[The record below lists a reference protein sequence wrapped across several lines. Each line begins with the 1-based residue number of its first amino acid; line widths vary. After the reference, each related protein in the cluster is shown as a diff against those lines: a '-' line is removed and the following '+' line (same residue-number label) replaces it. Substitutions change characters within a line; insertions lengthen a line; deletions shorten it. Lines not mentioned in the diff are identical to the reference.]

1 MADAGIPEAGAGA
14 GAHEPNTLGEA
25 MQHAWGTVQNRLE
38 AHYAEE
44 RRQGIQ
50 SVARTGD
57 RIVDLASEVA
67 AGYNSMTLLAPDTE
81 AKISDIVKKIPRG
94 VGILA
99 SAAGSARI
107 LLNLPG
113 YISWL
118 SSGTY
123 SLASYVAPVAE
134 LLTGG
139 ANPIIFVITTL
150 LLIAYSYDFMKLQTA
165 IKSGKLFSEGKAIVQ
180 NALAMI
186 PGLGIQPAGFEA
198 AFNTA
203 VERLSNENVVA
214 VFSHEEQNVGQIQSI
229 AMAMLQDNPEL
240 FWGSVAGVTLVAP
253 DGTVHHIDTSGA
265 PGSVASGASAISG
278 SMYGAPGSQE
288 RFGIDTFDPADYVAS
303 QEVGHAAAAEEED
316 EEDEDYAMGGP
327 GAGAGAAAAIPEGTI
342 GSRVSGRGRA
352 ARPAQYRRGGKR
364 KSSTRKRKTH
374 HKKRK
379 TTQHKKRKT
388 HGGTRKHNRRSKHK
402 STHHKKGKKHSGTR
416 KHNRRNK
423 HRK

>member
-1 MADAGIPEAGAGA
+1 MK
-14 GAHEPNTLGEA
+14 
-25 MQHAWGTVQNRLE
+25 HAWGTVHNRLE
-38 AHYAEE
+38 EHYAEE

-57 RIVDLASEVA
+57 RLVDLASEVA
-67 AGYNSMTLLAPDTE
+67 AGYNNMTLLAPDTE
-81 AKISDIVKKIPRG
+81 AKISSVVRKIPRG

-118 SSGTY
+118 SSGIY

-139 ANPIIFVITTL
+139 VNPIIFVITTL

-186 PGLGIQPAGFEA
+186 PGLGIQPAGFEE

-265 PGSVASGASAISG
+265 PGSVASGASEISG
-278 SMYGAPGSQE
+278 SMFGAPGSQE

-303 QEVGHAAAAEEED
+303 QEVGDAAVAEGKEE

-327 GAGAGAAAAIPEGTI
+327 GAGAAPAAIGEGTI

-364 KSSTRKRKTH
+364 KASTRKRKTH

-379 TTQHKKRKT
+379 STQHKKRKT
-388 HGGTRKHNRRSKHK
+388 HNTTRKHNRRNKHK
-402 STHHKKGKKHSGTR
+402 STQHKKRKTHNTTR